1 MKSIAI
7 VGAGQSGLQLAL
19 ALQDRGYEVTVIS
32 NRTAEQIRA
41 GKVMSSQCMFG
52 ASLQTERELG
62 LNSWDQ
68 DCPPIEGFGITVA
81 NLEQPATPLIDWV
94 APLNVHAQSVDQRLK
109 MPAWMDEFERR
120 GGQLVIKDAGVD
132 ELEELSLC
140 HDLVV
145 VAAGKGDIVKLFE
158 RDATRSVF
166 DCPQRALALTY
177 VTGTVP
183 RSPLPGVTFNVIPGI
198 GEWVMFPGLT
208 TSGPCEIM
216 SFFGIPGGP
225 LDCWA
230 DVKTPEQHLEKSLS
244 ILETYLPWGAERCRD
259 AQLTDDN
266 GILSGRLAPTVRKPV
281 VRLPSGRFVLGMAD
295 VVVVNDPING
305 QGSNNAAKCAMS
317 YLQSILELENRQPT
331 PEWMQQAFERFWS
344 YAEYV
349 VTWTSAMLRPPE
361 PHILNLLGVAGQ
373 VPAIARATVNGFDHP
388 PSLFPWWTDAK
399 ECNRFIERHT
409 SEEVLAPH

>member
-19 ALQDRGYEVTVIS
+19 ALQGHGYEVTVFS

-62 LNSWDQ
+62 LNFWDQ
-68 DCPPIEGFGITVA
+68 VCPPIEGFGIAVS
-81 NLEQPATPLIDWV
+81 NPEQPGTPLIDWV
-94 APLNVHAQSVDQRLK
+94 APLDANAQSVDQRLK
-109 MPAWMDEFERR
+109 MPVWLEEFERR
-120 GGQLVIKDAGVD
+120 GGQLVIKDVGIG
-132 ELEELSLC
+132 ELEELSLS

-166 DCPQRALALTY
+166 DRPQRALALTY
-177 VTGTVP
+177 VTGATP

-225 LDCWA
+225 LDCWN
-230 DVKTPEQHLEKSLS
+230 DIKTPEQHLEQSLS
-244 ILETYLPWGAERCRD
+244 ILKTYLPWRAERCRD
-259 AQLTDDN
+259 VKLTDDN
-266 GILSGRLAPTVRKPV
+266 GILSGRFAPTIRKPV
-281 VRLPSGRFVLGMAD
+281 VQLPSGRFVMGMAD

-317 YLQSILELENRQPT
+317 YLQSILELDDRQPT
-331 PEWMQQAFERFWS
+331 REWMHQTFERFWS
-344 YAEYV
+344 YADHV
-349 VTWTSAMLRPPE
+349 VTWTNAMLRPPE
-361 PHILNLLGVAGQ
+361 PHILKLLDVAGQ

-388 PSLFPWWTDAK
+388 PSLFPWWTDSK
-399 ECNRFIERHT
+399 ECDRFIERYA
-409 SEEVLAPH
+409 SEEAVTPH